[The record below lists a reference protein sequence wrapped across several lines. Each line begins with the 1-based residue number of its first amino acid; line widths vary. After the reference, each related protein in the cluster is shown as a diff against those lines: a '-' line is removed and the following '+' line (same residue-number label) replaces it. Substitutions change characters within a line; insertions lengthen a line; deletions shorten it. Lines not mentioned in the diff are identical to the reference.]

1 MRKIYSFK
9 KVFVAAFLAMICG
22 NAMAEE
28 EIDLSSM
35 GYENGVEVTEV
46 KGANVTLT
54 FAQGEAETNA
64 PKYYN
69 SGTAV
74 RMYAGNT
81 LTFEST
87 KTMIKVEFTFSED
100 NLMEQGCY
108 SEGTYDAEAKAWTGS
123 TSKFVIT
130 HNVTK
135 QFRIQK
141 VKVYYEGDDIS
152 GSPSTPTIPDIETT
166 AVTIESLN
174 GMTDKVE
181 NVLLTLSNA
190 KVVYVDGKNIYV
202 REGNF
207 AVMFYGTS
215 LELPLNATL
224 NGSIIFDYSPYYGV
238 VEVKDNSYTN
248 LDNVNV
254 TAPTS
259 ETLDPVTSSISDV
272 VAMKHNADLVKLEGV
287 TVVSEGSNYYA
298 VSGEDKVQLYSR
310 SRADL
315 YKNVADD
322 GNQYDII
329 ALFNNIYK
337 GAVELDP
344 VEINGAGTGI
354 SNIRAEKSNDTPAYN
369 MAGQRINN
377 TAKGIVIKNGKKVIL
392 K

>member
-1 MRKIYSFK
+1 M
-9 KVFVAAFLAMICG
+9 
-22 NAMAEE
+22 
-28 EIDLSSM
+28 
-35 GYENGVEVTEV
+35 
-46 KGANVTLT
+46 
-54 FAQGEAETNA
+54 
-64 PKYYN
+64 
-69 SGTAV
+69 
-74 RMYAGNT
+74 
-81 LTFEST
+81 
-87 KTMIKVEFTFSED
+87 
-100 NLMEQGCY
+100 
-108 SEGTYDAEAKAWTGS
+108 
-123 TSKFVIT
+123 
-130 HNVTK
+130 
-135 QFRIQK
+135 
-141 VKVYYEGDDIS
+141 
-152 GSPSTPTIPDIETT
+152 
-166 AVTIESLN
+166 
-174 GMTDKVE
+174 
-181 NVLLTLSNA
+181 
-190 KVVYVDGKNIYV
+190 
-202 REGNF
+202 
-207 AVMFYGTS
+207 
-215 LELPLNATL
+215 
-224 NGSIIFDYSPYYGV
+224 
-238 VEVKDNSYTN
+238 
-248 LDNVNV
+248 NV